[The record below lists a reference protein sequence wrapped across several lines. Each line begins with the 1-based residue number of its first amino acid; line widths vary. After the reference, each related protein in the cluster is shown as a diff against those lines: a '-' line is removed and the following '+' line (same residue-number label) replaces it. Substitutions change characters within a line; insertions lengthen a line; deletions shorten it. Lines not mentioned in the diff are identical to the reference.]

1 MKAKNVLAV
10 RGREMVIN
18 GYKCDDKGTR
28 IDRFHLEQAIMEAW
42 QTSTDIKMVYNSLDG
57 MSEDQV
63 MGAVDGLHIFAE
75 MRFESLWETFE
86 ALLHNMR
93 VDKNDVNVNKDV
105 DTHESTAGI
114 E

>member
-1 MKAKNVLAV
+1 MSVSLV
-10 RGREMVIN
+10 RGNEMVIN

-42 QTSTDIKMVYNSLDG
+42 QTSTDIKMVYQSLDG
-57 MSEDQV
+57 MSDDQV

-86 ALLHNMR
+86 SMLHNMR

-105 DTHESTAGI
+105 DTHEPTAGI

>member
-1 MKAKNVLAV
+1 MMMSVSLV
-10 RGREMVIN
+10 RGNEMVIN

-42 QTSTDIKMVYNSLDG
+42 QTSTDIKMVYQSLDG
-57 MSEDQV
+57 MSDDQV

-86 ALLHNMR
+86 SMLHNMR

-105 DTHESTAGI
+105 DTHEPTAGI

>member
-1 MKAKNVLAV
+1 MMMSVSLV
-10 RGREMVIN
+10 RGNEMVIN

-42 QTSTDIKMVYNSLDG
+42 QTSTDIKMVYQSLDG

-86 ALLHNMR
+86 SMLHNMR
-93 VDKNDVNVNKDV
+93 VDKSGI
-105 DTHESTAGI
+105 HEPTAGI

>member
-1 MKAKNVLAV
+1 MMMSVSLV
-10 RGREMVIN
+10 RGNEMVIN

-42 QTSTDIKMVYNSLDG
+42 QTSTDIKMVYQSLDG

-86 ALLHNMR
+86 SMLHNMR
-93 VDKNDVNVNKDV
+93 VDKNDVNINKDV
-105 DTHESTAGI
+105 DTHEPTAGI

>member
-1 MKAKNVLAV
+1 MMMSVSLV
-10 RGREMVIN
+10 RGNEMVIN

-42 QTSTDIKMVYNSLDG
+42 QTSTDIKMVYQSLDG
-57 MSEDQV
+57 MSDDQV

-86 ALLHNMR
+86 AMLHNMR

-105 DTHESTAGI
+105 DTHEPIAGI
-114 E
+114 K

>member
-1 MKAKNVLAV
+1 MMMSVSLV
-10 RGREMVIN
+10 RGNEMVIN

-42 QTSTDIKMVYNSLDG
+42 QTSTDIKMVYQSLDG
-57 MSEDQV
+57 MSDDQV

-86 ALLHNMR
+86 SLLHNMR
-93 VDKNDVNVNKDV
+93 VDKNDVNINKDV
-105 DTHESTAGI
+105 DTHEPTAGI

>member
-1 MKAKNVLAV
+1 MMMSVSLV
-10 RGREMVIN
+10 RGNEMVIN

-42 QTSTDIKMVYNSLDG
+42 QTSTDIKMVYQSLDG
-57 MSEDQV
+57 MSDDQV
-63 MGAVDGLHIFAE
+63 MGAVHGLHIFAE

-86 ALLHNMR
+86 SMLHNMR

-105 DTHESTAGI
+105 DTHEPTAGI

>member
-1 MKAKNVLAV
+1 MMMSVSLV
-10 RGREMVIN
+10 RGNEMVIN

-42 QTSTDIKMVYNSLDG
+42 QTSTDIKMVYQSLDG

-75 MRFESLWETFE
+75 MRFESMWETFE
-86 ALLHNMR
+86 SMLHNMR

-105 DTHESTAGI
+105 DTHEPIAGI
-114 E
+114 K

>member
-1 MKAKNVLAV
+1 MMMSVSLV
-10 RGREMVIN
+10 RGNEMVIN

-42 QTSTDIKMVYNSLDG
+42 QTSTDIKMVYQSLDG

-86 ALLHNMR
+86 SMLHNMR

-105 DTHESTAGI
+105 DTHEPIAGI
-114 E
+114 K

>member
-1 MKAKNVLAV
+1 MDAMRRKK
-10 RGREMVIN
+10 MVIN

-42 QTSTDIKMVYNSLDG
+42 QTSTDIKMVYQSLDG
-57 MSEDQV
+57 MSDDQV

-86 ALLHNMR
+86 SLLHNMR

-105 DTHESTAGI
+105 DTHEPTAGI

>member
-1 MKAKNVLAV
+1 MMMSVSLV
-10 RGREMVIN
+10 RGNEMVIN

-42 QTSTDIKMVYNSLDG
+42 QTSTDIKMVYNSWENMTD
-57 MSEDQV
+57 DQM

-86 ALLHNMR
+86 SLLHNMR

-105 DTHESTAGI
+105 DTHEPTAGI

>member
-1 MKAKNVLAV
+1 MMMSVSLV
-10 RGREMVIN
+10 RGNEMVIN

-42 QTSTDIKMVYNSLDG
+42 QTSTDIKMVYQSLDG
-57 MSEDQV
+57 MSDDQV

-86 ALLHNMR
+86 SMLHNMR
-93 VDKNDVNVNKDV
+93 VDKNDVNINKDV
-105 DTHESTAGI
+105 DTHEPIAGI
-114 E
+114 K

>member
-1 MKAKNVLAV
+1 MMMSVSLV
-10 RGREMVIN
+10 RGNEMVIN

-42 QTSTDIKMVYNSLDG
+42 QTSTDIKMVYQSLDG

-86 ALLHNMR
+86 SMLHNMR

-105 DTHESTAGI
+105 DTHEPTAGI

>member
-1 MKAKNVLAV
+1 MSVSLV
-10 RGREMVIN
+10 RGNEMVIN

-42 QTSTDIKMVYNSLDG
+42 QTSTDIKMVYNSWENMTD
-57 MSEDQV
+57 DQM

-86 ALLHNMR
+86 SLLHNMR

-105 DTHESTAGI
+105 DTHEPTAGI

>member
-1 MKAKNVLAV
+1 MMMSVSLV
-10 RGREMVIN
+10 RGNEMVIN

-42 QTSTDIKMVYNSLDG
+42 QTSTDIKMVYQSLDG
-57 MSEDQV
+57 MSDDQV

-86 ALLHNMR
+86 SLLHNMR

-105 DTHESTAGI
+105 DTHEPTAGI

>member
-1 MKAKNVLAV
+1 MMMSVSLV
-10 RGREMVIN
+10 RGNEMVIN

-42 QTSTDIKMVYNSLDG
+42 QTSTDIKMVYQSLDG
-57 MSEDQV
+57 MSDDQV

-86 ALLHNMR
+86 SMLHNMR
-93 VDKNDVNVNKDV
+93 VDKNDVNINKDV
-105 DTHESTAGI
+105 DTHEPTAGI

>member
-1 MKAKNVLAV
+1 MSVSLV
-10 RGREMVIN
+10 RGNEMVIN

-42 QTSTDIKMVYNSLDG
+42 QTSTDIKMVYQSLDG
-57 MSEDQV
+57 MSDDQV

-86 ALLHNMR
+86 SMLHNMR
-93 VDKNDVNVNKDV
+93 VDKNDVNINKDV
-105 DTHESTAGI
+105 DTHEPTAGI

>member
-1 MKAKNVLAV
+1 MMMSVSLV
-10 RGREMVIN
+10 RGNEMVIN

-42 QTSTDIKMVYNSLDG
+42 QTSTDIKMVYQSLDG
-57 MSEDQV
+57 MSDDQV

-86 ALLHNMR
+86 SMLHNMR

-105 DTHESTAGI
+105 DTHEPIAGI
-114 E
+114 K

>member
-1 MKAKNVLAV
+1 
-10 RGREMVIN
+10 MVIN

-42 QTSTDIKMVYNSLDG
+42 QTSTDIKMVYQSLDG
-57 MSEDQV
+57 MSDDQV

-86 ALLHNMR
+86 SLPHNMR
-93 VDKNDVNVNKDV
+93 VDKNVAIKML
-105 DTHESTAGI
+105 THMSLQRGSNSGTS
-114 E
+114 

>member
-1 MKAKNVLAV
+1 
-10 RGREMVIN
+10 
-18 GYKCDDKGTR
+18 
-28 IDRFHLEQAIMEAW
+28 
-42 QTSTDIKMVYNSLDG
+42 
-57 MSEDQV
+57 
-63 MGAVDGLHIFAE
+63 

>member
-1 MKAKNVLAV
+1 MMMSVSLV
-10 RGREMVIN
+10 RGNEMVIN

-42 QTSTDIKMVYNSLDG
+42 QTSTDIKMVYQSLDG

-86 ALLHNMR
+86 SLLHNMR
-93 VDKNDVNVNKDV
+93 VDKNDVNINKDV
-105 DTHESTAGI
+105 DTHEPTAGI

>member
-1 MKAKNVLAV
+1 MI
-10 RGREMVIN
+10 MN

-42 QTSTDIKMVYNSLDG
+42 QTTTDIKMVYNSLDD
-57 MSEDQV
+57 MNADQV
-63 MGAVDGLHIFAE
+63 MGAVDGLYIFAE

-86 ALLHNMR
+86 SLLHNMR
-93 VDKNDVNVNKDV
+93 VDKNDVSVNKDV
-105 DTHESTAGI
+105 DTHEPTAGI

>member
-1 MKAKNVLAV
+1 MSVSLV
-10 RGREMVIN
+10 RGNEMVIN

-42 QTSTDIKMVYNSLDG
+42 QTSTDIKMVYNSW
-57 MSEDQV
+57 EDMTDDQM

-86 ALLHNMR
+86 SMLHNMR

-105 DTHESTAGI
+105 DTHEPTAGI

>member
-1 MKAKNVLAV
+1 MMMSVSLV
-10 RGREMVIN
+10 RGNEMVIN

-42 QTSTDIKMVYNSLDG
+42 QTSTDIKMVYQSLDG
-57 MSEDQV
+57 MSDDQV

-75 MRFESLWETFE
+75 MRFENLWETFE
-86 ALLHNMR
+86 SMLHNMR
-93 VDKNDVNVNKDV
+93 VDKNDVNINKDV
-105 DTHESTAGI
+105 DTHEPTAGI

>member
-1 MKAKNVLAV
+1 MMMSVSLV
-10 RGREMVIN
+10 RGNEMVIN

-42 QTSTDIKMVYNSLDG
+42 QTSTDIKMVYQSLDG

-86 ALLHNMR
+86 SMLHNMR
-93 VDKNDVNVNKDV
+93 VDKNDVSVNKDV
-105 DTHESTAGI
+105 DTHEPTAGI

>member
-1 MKAKNVLAV
+1 MMMSVSLV
-10 RGREMVIN
+10 RGNEMVIN

-42 QTSTDIKMVYNSLDG
+42 QTSTDIKMVYQSLDG
-57 MSEDQV
+57 MNEDQV

-86 ALLHNMR
+86 SMLHNMR
-93 VDKNDVNVNKDV
+93 VDKNNVNVNNNV
-105 DTHESTAGI
+105 DTHEPTAGI

>member
-1 MKAKNVLAV
+1 MMMSVSLV
-10 RGREMVIN
+10 RGNEMVIN

-42 QTSTDIKMVYNSLDG
+42 QTSTDIKMVYQSLDG
-57 MSEDQV
+57 MSDDQV

-86 ALLHNMR
+86 SMLHNMR

-105 DTHESTAGI
+105 DTHEPTAGI
-114 E
+114 K

>member
-1 MKAKNVLAV
+1 MSVSLV
-10 RGREMVIN
+10 RGNEMVIN

-42 QTSTDIKMVYNSLDG
+42 QTSTDIKMVYQSLDG

-86 ALLHNMR
+86 SLLHNMR
-93 VDKNDVNVNKDV
+93 VDKNDVNINKDV
-105 DTHESTAGI
+105 DTHEPTAGI